1 MAKLIS
7 FSDHEFPDLEILSNN
22 INSAL
27 RENKS
32 FHEQITILNR
42 EPNSLAS
49 TFPSEIITC
58 QLSGGRQLKIL
69 CKYAVGRINNTHGHQ
84 NGLSYEADVYRYLLQ
99 SLPISSP
106 ALLGVYLNQVHDEL
120 WLILEYFDNSSLVK
134 DYPEL
139 DAMQAAANWL
149 ARFHRFGESLLSR
162 NAPTFLNSYNVE
174 YYLGWAERT
183 SHFAG
188 DLHQQFPWLAR
199 ICNRYRQIITTFF
212 ESPSVI
218 IHGEY
223 YTNNII
229 FSEGKIYPIDWE
241 SAAVASGE
249 IDLASLIENWP
260 PDFENKAI
268 DEYLRIR
275 WPDGPPADFYNR
287 LDTAKL
293 YWHFRWLGDRLEW
306 TTNEKDRWRFEEIQR
321 LGERLELT

>member
-1 MAKLIS
+1 MAKLMS
-7 FSDHEFPDLEILSNN
+7 FSDHKFPDLETLTNN

-32 FHEQITILNR
+32 IHEQVTILNR
-42 EPNSLAS
+42 ESNSFAS

-58 QLSGGRQLKIL
+58 QLSDGRQLKIL
-69 CKYAVGRINNTHGHQ
+69 CKYAVGRINNTYCHQ
-84 NGLSYEADVYRYLLQ
+84 NGLFYEADVYRYLLQ

-149 ARFHRFGESLLSR
+149 ARFHRLGELFLSR

-174 YYLGWAERT
+174 YYRGWAERT
-183 SHFAG
+183 SHFG
-188 DLHQQFPWLAR
+188 GNLHRQFPWLASL
-199 ICNRYRQIITTFF
+199 CSRYDQVINTFF

-229 FSEGKIYPIDWE
+229 FSEGMIFPIDWE
-241 SAAVASGE
+241 SAAIAIGE

-260 PDFENKAI
+260 PDFETKAI
-268 DEYLRIR
+268 NEYLRMR
-275 WPDGPPADFYNR
+275 WPEDPPPNFYYR
-287 LDTAKL
+287 LDAAKL
-293 YWHFRWLGDRLEW
+293 YWHFRWLGDRFEW
-306 TTNEKDRWRFEEIQR
+306 TANKKDRWRFEEIHR
-321 LGERLELT
+321 LGERLGLV